1 MALKGN
7 VETVS
12 LVEIFEFLHAAG
24 HTGILRVSDGKT
36 VKVLK
41 FHKGLLYYPK
51 RDRNATYKLG
61 KLLLKSTSLT
71 PEQLEGGLKAQ
82 KEKKGSLLGEVLVD
96 LGFVTH
102 EDVQRVVSSQYK
114 EEVFD
119 LFLWK
124 KAHFEFQKDV
134 LPDGFAEDIQAGR
147 ALPLQ
152 PPQITMEAAN
162 RIDEWKRIH
171 RAIPSL
177 KLICEEVKGK
187 TAAIDDLLLKSKIDP
202 DVIRFDGRN
211 SIAQVFE
218 AWEHGYFDSHRLVF
232 QLLQDGLIVPIDASR
247 IQSRMRDCLAK
258 NDYEQAL
265 RYYEMSI
272 ECVDK
277 LDVGVRLGDLLFSKR
292 GIGGTP
298 QDHSVAVRTSGKRA
312 VYMFLG
318 VFNQEMRGTLSVLEG
333 DNRRVITLA
342 KDFVGVETWG
352 THLTP
357 DVLHY
362 VLRRGL
368 IRPSQIDEINKKRQK
383 TGRSTQQVLIED
395 LYITQADW
403 IKVLTDKIVDEVLD
417 LFFWSETH
425 VELKNRVEP
434 VWGQRQS
441 NLALQMPYAVE
452 GFLDELRRH
461 LAEIERYLEEIPS
474 VRGVFRDA
482 RATPPPAG
490 TKDVLLLFD
499 GRRTVMDVLGIVR
512 WVRQDLLQ
520 FMHRALEAGNL
531 RPLTR
536 DEYEKEVDL
545 ALAESRFRDAQALC
559 FSAIDAEVEPDLFWR
574 KLEAAKYA
582 EEESVQS
589 SLEGDFESIS
599 LADILQSLQ
608 RKQLS
613 GTMEVSDGKRAKTI
627 FFQRGDVYILRKE
640 AERNEFTEMFLEDEA
655 VESLS
660 NAFGGDLVEKGLV
673 DESEI
678 AEELAAEIKEEV
690 WDMFLWEGARFVFE
704 RNKLPP
710 DFFNPPKG
718 TTRLMLRT
726 DAFMLEAV
734 RRINEW
740 EDLKARIP
748 DPSVVYKFVSPE
760 KKMEAI
766 GRGHAEL
773 LYLLDGRRSLA
784 EVVRIS
790 GMQRSEVYRIIAELE
805 DESALR
811 ALASDEVIA

>member
-24 HTGILRVSDGKT
+24 HTGILRVSNGAA

-41 FHKGLLYYPK
+41 FARGLLYYPK

-71 PEQLEGGLKAQ
+71 PEQLEAGLKVQ
-82 KEKKGSLLGEVLVD
+82 KEKKGLLGEILVQEGYVTQDEVL
-96 LGFVTH
+96 
-102 EDVQRVVSSQYK
+102 RVVSSQYK

-119 LFLWK
+119 VFLWK

-134 LPDGFAEDIQAGR
+134 LPDGFAEDIQQGR

-152 PPQITMEAAN
+152 PPHITMEAAN

-177 KLICEEVKGK
+177 KMICEESKGK
-187 TAAIDDLLLKSKIDP
+187 SAEIDERLIKAKIDP
-202 DVIRFDGRN
+202 DVVRFDGHAN
-211 SIAQVFE
+211 VAQVLE
-218 AWEHGYFDSHRLVF
+218 AWEHGYYDSHRIVF
-232 QLLQDGLIVPIDASR
+232 GLLQDELIAPLDAQKLPAR
-247 IQSRMRDCLAK
+247 VRDALAK
-258 NDYEQAL
+258 KDLEQAL
-265 RYYEMSI
+265 RYYEMAI
-272 ECVDK
+272 ECVER
-277 LDVGVRLGDLLFSKR
+277 LDIGVRLGDQIFSGK
-292 GIGGTP
+292 GMGGAPEELTCR
-298 QDHSVAVRTSGKRA
+298 VRTSGKRA

-318 VFNQEMRGTLSVLEG
+318 CFNQEMRGTVSIAEG

-342 KDFVGVETWG
+342 KDFMGIETWG

-368 IRPSQIDEINKKRQK
+368 IRPSQLDEINKKRQK
-383 TGRSTQQVLIED
+383 SGRSTQQVLIED
-395 LYITQADW
+395 LYITQQDW
-403 IKVLTDKIVDEVLD
+403 INVLTDKLVDEALD

-425 VELKNRVEP
+425 VEVRNRVDP
-434 VWGQRQS
+434 VWGQKQS

-452 GFLDELRRH
+452 GFLSELKRH
-461 LAEIERYLEEIPS
+461 LGEINQYLDEIPS
-474 VRGVFRDA
+474 VRAVFKDA
-482 RATPPPAG
+482 RTAPPPPGA
-490 TKDVLLLFD
+490 KDVLLLFN
-499 GRRTVMDVLGIVR
+499 GRRSVLDVLAIVR

-520 FMHRALEAGNL
+520 FIHRALEAGTL
-531 RPLTR
+531 RPLNP
-536 DEYEKEVDL
+536 DEILAEVDL
-545 ALAESRFRDAQALC
+545 ALAESRFRDAQVLCLSALD
-559 FSAIDAEVEPDLFWR
+559 SAFDADLFQR

-582 EEESVQS
+582 EEESVQAT
-589 SLEGDFESIS
+589 LEGDFDSIS

-613 GTMEVSDGKRAKTI
+613 GTLEVSDGKRARTI

-640 AERNEFTEMFLEDEA
+640 EERNDFAEMFLDSGA
-655 VESLS
+655 IASAAQ
-660 NAFGGDLVEKGLV
+660 AFGGDLVDKGLV
-673 DESEI
+673 SEDEIGE
-678 AEELAAEIKEEV
+678 ALATEIKEEV
-690 WDMFLWEGARFVFE
+690 WDMFLWEDARFVFR
-704 RNKLPP
+704 RNSLPP
-710 DFFNPPKG
+710 DFFSPPKG

-740 EDLKARIP
+740 ESLKAKLP
-748 DPSVVYKFVSPE
+748 DPEAVFQFVSAE

-766 GRGHAEL
+766 ARGNAEL

-784 EVVRIS
+784 EVTRIS
-790 GMQRSEVYRIIAELE
+790 GQSRPDVYRAVAELG
-805 DESALR
+805 DEGVLR
-811 ALASDEVIA
+811 ALSQDELVA

>member
-24 HTGILRVSDGKT
+24 HTGILRVHNGET
-36 VKVLK
+36 TKVLK
-41 FHKGLLYYPK
+41 FSKGLLYYPK

-61 KLLLKSTSLT
+61 KLLLKSTALT
-71 PEQLEGGLKAQ
+71 PEQLEAGLKIQ
-82 KEKKGSLLGEVLVD
+82 KEKRGLLGEILVQE
-96 LGFVTH
+96 GFVTQ
-102 EDVQRVVSSQYK
+102 EDVLRVVSSQYK

-124 KAHFEFQKDV
+124 KAHFEFQKDI
-134 LPDGFAEDIQAGR
+134 LPDGFAEDIAQGR

-162 RIDEWKRIH
+162 RIDEWKRIN

-187 TAAIDDLLLKSKIDP
+187 SVEIDEALIRNKIDP
-202 DVIRFDGRN
+202 DVARFDGRTN
-211 SIAQVFE
+211 VATIFA
-218 AWEHGYFDSHRLVF
+218 AWEHGYFDSHRIVF
-232 QLLQDGLIVPIDASR
+232 RFLTDGLIVPIDSNR
-247 IQSRMRDCLAK
+247 IQAKVRDCLAK
-258 NDYEQAL
+258 RDIDQAL
-265 RYYEMSI
+265 RYYEMAI
-272 ECVDK
+272 ECVDR
-277 LDVGVRLGDLLFSKR
+277 LEVGVRLQDLLFSAK
-292 GIGGTP
+292 GIGAAPAEVTL
-298 QDHSVAVRTSGKRA
+298 AINTSGKRA

-318 VFNQEMRGTLSVLEG
+318 LFSQEMRSTLSIAEG
-333 DNRRVITLA
+333 DNRRVITLG
-342 KDFVGVETWG
+342 KDFMGVETWG

-368 IRPSQIDEINKKRQK
+368 IRPSQIEEINKKRQK
-383 TGRSTQQVLIED
+383 SGRSTQSVLIED
-395 LYITQADW
+395 LYITHQDW
-403 IKVLTDKIVDEVLD
+403 INVLTDKLVDEILD

-425 VELKNRVEP
+425 VELRNRLDP

-452 GFLDELRRH
+452 GFQEELKRH
-461 LAEIERYLEEIPS
+461 LEEIAHYLEEIPS
-474 VRGVFRDA
+474 VRAVFRDA
-482 RATPPPAG
+482 RETPPPAG
-490 TKDVLLLFD
+490 AKDVLLLFN
-499 GRRTVMDVLGIVR
+499 GRRSVMDVLAIVR

-520 FMHRALEAGNL
+520 FVHRALEAGTL
-531 RPLTR
+531 RPLGR
-536 DEYEKEVDL
+536 EEIEQEVDL
-545 ALAESRFRDAQALC
+545 ALTESRYRDAQTLC
-559 FSAIDAEVEPDLFWR
+559 FAAIDADVDPDVFWR

-589 SLEGDFESIS
+589 RLEGDFESIS

-613 GTMEVSDGKRAKTI
+613 GTMDVSDGKRTRTI
-627 FFQRGDVYILRKE
+627 YFQRGDVYTLRKE
-640 AERNEFTEMFLEDEA
+640 EERAEFADMFLEEGA

-660 NAFGGDLVEKGLV
+660 DAFGGDLVEKGLV
-673 DESEI
+673 NEDEISE
-678 AEELAAEIKEEV
+678 ALAIEIKEEV
-690 WDMFLWEGARFVFE
+690 WDMFLWEGAKFAFE
-704 RNKLPP
+704 RNVLPP
-710 DFFNPPKG
+710 EFFAPPKG

-740 EDLKARIP
+740 EALKAKIA
-748 DPSVVYKFVSPE
+748 DPLAVYQFVSAE

-766 GRGHAEL
+766 SKGNAEL
-773 LYLLDGRRSLA
+773 LYLFDGRRSLT

-790 GMQRSEVYRIIAELE
+790 GSRRPDVYRIVSELE
-805 DESALR
+805 DEGAVR
-811 ALASDEVIA
+811 ALSSDELVH